1 METGHPPPWS
11 GRGNAATRVA
21 VGLGEF
27 LRRRCRRPDCPSAFP
42 ALSRRAPFPFAGVGD
57 GTWRPRRG
65 WTAKGAQERAIAFS
79 SRCARPKDPVMFVA
93 ERFGG
98 PRVPGVILR
107 SFPSPP
113 SREPDLASAIF
124 PSPSSLRFC
133 FQHFGLLVCFSL
145 FRLRRHA

>member
-11 GRGNAATRVA
+11 GRGNTATRVA

-57 GTWRPRRG
+57 GTWPPRRG

-98 PRVPGVILR
+98 PLVPGVILR
-107 SFPSPP
+107 SFPSPLP
-113 SREPDLASAIF
+113 GTGFGVRHFPISFLAAILLSTLWVTSLLFSFSSA
-124 PSPSSLRFC
+124 
-133 FQHFGLLVCFSL
+133 
-145 FRLRRHA
+145 

>member
-113 SREPDLASAIF
+113 PGNRIWRPPFS
-124 PSPSSLRFC
+124 
-133 FQHFGLLVCFSL
+133 HLLPRCDFAFNTL
-145 FRLRRHA
+145 GY